1 MSLPESWT
9 FELIWAYFPALKRCP
24 PCNPDDTL
32 CKWKRR
38 KKVPC
43 LPEHRTPW
51 AMSPHMKL
59 AQYSHQ
65 CGPRNVWTCEP
76 KRRKVSENSVTRRQV
91 ALDMNDTMKQ
101 MPVWEEASLARL
113 FLSSDAELQ
122 TDLRKQRCTL
132 ISENSPLSLMP
143 QARAKEECG
152 KMVKL
157 QGHAIS

>member
-1 MSLPESWT
+1 
-9 FELIWAYFPALKRCP
+9 
-24 PCNPDDTL
+24 
-32 CKWKRR
+32 
-38 KKVPC
+38 
-43 LPEHRTPW
+43 
-51 AMSPHMKL
+51 MSPHMKL

-122 TDLRKQRCTL
+122 TDLEKT
-132 ISENSPLSLMP
+132 EM
-143 QARAKEECG
+143 
-152 KMVKL
+152 
-157 QGHAIS
+157 HFDF